1 MAGGNWT
8 VQNKVRPGV
17 YVRFAG
23 EGQPVGTIGERGV
36 TALALELP
44 WGPAKT
50 LLEIRAEDDVRTLL
64 GYDLTDA
71 SLLLVKEALKR
82 SRTLLL
88 YRLNAGTQ
96 ATATLGNLT
105 ATAKHGG
112 VRGND
117 LSVAIQV
124 NVDDAAKFD
133 VATLLDGVV
142 VNTQIAAV
150 VADLSANDWVSFSGT
165 GSLAATAGVPLTGGA
180 NGTAANGDHAGFLAA
195 LELRDYH
202 TVAYA
207 GTDATLKGVYAAF
220 VRRQRED
227 EGKKVQGIMAD
238 YPVADHEGIISVKN
252 GVVLADGATL
262 TAAQATAWVAA
273 ATAAAG
279 VNESLTYANY
289 DDAVDASPRYTNS
302 QTEAALLAG
311 EVVFTAGNGR
321 AYVEQDV
328 NTLKSVSADK
338 PASLRKN
345 RVIRVLDSVS
355 NDCKRIFEASY
366 VGKISN
372 NADGRGL
379 FQASVVSYLESLQRL
394 GAIQNFNA
402 RTDAAVTA
410 GTDADSIL
418 IDANIQPVDSVDKIY
433 MRVNVR

>member
-1 MAGGNWT
+1 M
-8 VQNKVRPGV
+8 
-17 YVRFAG
+17 
-23 EGQPVGTIGERGV
+23 
-36 TALALELP
+36 ALELP